1 MQPYNITDFTPAPQD
16 KLTEEEIKKV
26 NALGIQNPNAFWFWH
41 TPVLQ
46 KAFNLGQLG
55 IDLSDAPVV
64 RGIRYGKAPESGIS
78 HNYADDKSERGLSLA
93 QEAGC
98 KEIGS
103 TVWFGDRKAYEY
115 RGVKVGTGSDGETII
130 LPLHVENLD

>member
-1 MQPYNITDFTPAPQD
+1 MQPYNITDFVPAPQD
-16 KLTEEEIKKV
+16 KLTIESIKEA
-26 NALGIQNPNAFWFWH
+26 NALGYNNRDLFLSYY

-46 KAFNLGQLG
+46 QAFALGQIG
-55 IDLSDAPVV
+55 INLSDAPVV
-64 RGIRYGKAPESGIS
+64 SGIRYGKAPESGIS

-93 QEAGC
+93 QEAGY

-103 TVWFGDRKAYEY
+103 TIWFCDRKAYEY

-130 LPLHVENLD
+130 LPLHVENMD